1 MINYTQE
8 QGLKRPKGLSSLLD
22 FINAA
27 GRGAEIDVQL
37 INHNYIR
44 TLKVTPNLSGSRL
57 KEFNDNV
64 LDLVKNT
71 CTYEHVVEKTESGQ
85 DRYVTND
92 KSLLIFMNAVELGD
106 NGEYLGLQGDDALNK
121 TIESIEQYNMDQHSF
136 RMP

>member
-44 TLKVTPNLSGSRL
+44 TLKVTPNLSGERL
-57 KEFNDNV
+57 QEFNDNV
-64 LDLVKNT
+64 MELVHNT
-71 CTYEHVVEKTESGQ
+71 CTYEHIVEKTESGQ

-92 KSLLIFMNAVELGD
+92 KSLLISMNAVELGK